1 MRELPSVD
9 WGGEGG
15 IGEIKSIVAEVYL
28 DLRLRMEAVDWISSD
43 KEKPEKIPERGK
55 KWKRSRI
62 KICCRTTPTMGGL
75 ASVGLLKER
84 VSNGTAVN
92 PASETSSR
100 TQLDCQSV

>member
-15 IGEIKSIVAEVYL
+15 IGEIKFIVAEVYL

-55 KWKRSRI
+55 K
-62 KICCRTTPTMGGL
+62 
-75 ASVGLLKER
+75 
-84 VSNGTAVN
+84 
-92 PASETSSR
+92 
-100 TQLDCQSV
+100 